1 MNVRPLGDRVLL
13 QPIKADEKTV
23 GGIII
28 PDSVNKDKPIQGT
41 VVAVGEGK
49 KQDDGTRVALDVK
62 VQDVVFFS
70 KYAGTDLKIDGEDYL
85 IIQESEIL
93 AVNAG

>member
-1 MNVRPLGDRVLL
+1 MNIRPLGDRVLI
-13 QPIKADEKTV
+13 QPFKAEEKSA

-28 PDSVNKDKPIQGT
+28 PESVSKDKPIQGT

-49 KQDDGTRVALDVK
+49 KADDGSRIGLDVK
-62 VQDVVFFS
+62 VDDVVFFS
-70 KYAGTDLKIDGEDYL
+70 KYAGTDLKIDGENYL

-93 AVNAG
+93 AVNG

>member
-1 MNVRPLGDRVLL
+1 MNIQPLGDRVLI
-13 QPIKADEKTV
+13 QPLKADEKTA

-28 PDSVNKDKPIQGT
+28 PDSANKDKPIQGT
-41 VVAVGEGK
+41 VVAVGKGK
-49 KQDDGTRVALDVK
+49 KKEDGTRIGLDVK
-62 VQDVVFFS
+62 PKDLVYFS

-93 AVNAG
+93 AVQA

>member
-1 MNVRPLGDRVLL
+1 MNIRPLGDRVLI
-13 QPIKADEKTV
+13 QPMKADEKTS

-41 VVAVGEGK
+41 VKAVGEGK
-49 KQDDGTRVALDVK
+49 KKDDGSRIGLDVK
-62 VQDVVFFS
+62 VDDVVFFS

-93 AVNAG
+93 AVNA

>member
-1 MNVRPLGDRVLL
+1 MNIRPLGDRVMI
-13 QPIKADEKTV
+13 QPLKADEKTS

-49 KQDDGTRVALDVK
+49 KADDGSRIALDVK
-62 VQDVVFFS
+62 VNDVVFFS
-70 KYAGTDLKIDGEDYL
+70 KYAGTDLKVDGSDYL
-85 IIQESEIL
+85 IIQETEIL
-93 AVNAG
+93 AVNG